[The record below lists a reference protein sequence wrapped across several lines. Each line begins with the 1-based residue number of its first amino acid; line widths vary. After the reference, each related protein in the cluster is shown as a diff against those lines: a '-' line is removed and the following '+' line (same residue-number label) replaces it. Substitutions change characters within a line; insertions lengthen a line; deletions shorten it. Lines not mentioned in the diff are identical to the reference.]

1 MPTATATAPAAPAA
15 AIDPATLS
23 DLFIADAA
31 LRRLSECLAL
41 QRHPMPGFN
50 RPALPLTVLDHLV
63 ENISE
68 RVASCT
74 HALLAAPEVQP

>member
-1 MPTATATAPAAPAA
+1 MHSNTQATPAA
-15 AIDPATLS
+15 AICPEALA

-50 RPALPLTVLDHLV
+50 RPSVPLTVLDHLV

-74 HALLAAPEVQP
+74 HALLAAPEAQP

>member
-1 MPTATATAPAAPAA
+1 MQSTTTPAAPAA
-15 AIDPATLS
+15 AISPETLA

-50 RPALPLTVLDHLV
+50 GPALPLTVLDHLV

>member
-1 MPTATATAPAAPAA
+1 MQSNPQATPVAPA
-15 AIDPATLS
+15 AIDPETLS

-50 RPALPLTVLDHLV
+50 RPALPLPVLDHLV
-63 ENISE
+63 GNISE

>member
-1 MPTATATAPAAPAA
+1 MPTATAPAAPAA
-15 AIDPATLS
+15 AIAPETLS

-41 QRHPMPGFN
+41 QHHPMPGFN
-50 RPALPLTVLDHLV
+50 GPALPLPILNHLV
-63 ENISE
+63 GNISE

>member
-1 MPTATATAPAAPAA
+1 MQSTTTPAAPAA
-15 AIDPATLS
+15 AISPETLS

>member
-1 MPTATATAPAAPAA
+1 MQSTTQAAPAA
-15 AIDPATLS
+15 IDPDTLS
-23 DLFIADAA
+23 SLFIADAA
-31 LRRLSECLAL
+31 LRRLSDCLAL
-41 QRHPMPGFN
+41 QRHPTPGFN
-50 RPALPLTVLDHLV
+50 RPALPLPVLDHLV